1 MVNNFEKLIK
11 GKYYAFEDGL
21 TTKIAYDCVIDYMR
35 RHPNIPAASLLLASD
50 LEPLGFAVLIN
61 EDVSIFPLVEDF
73 RIDTAKRAVIFR
85 PGERPDLR
93 PTQKEIY
100 AMLSCQEIL
109 CENHMRLYDY
119 VIFSDSN
126 SFSFRE
132 HRRPLI

>member
-1 MVNNFEKLIK
+1 MRNDFEELIK
-11 GKYYAFEDGL
+11 GKYYAFKDGL
-21 TTKIAYDCVIDYMR
+21 TLKIAYDCVIDYMQA
-35 RHPNIPAASLLLASD
+35 HAHVHAASLLLSSS
-50 LEPLGFAVLIN
+50 LEPLGFAMLTGDDI
-61 EDVSIFPLVEDF
+61 SMFPLIEDF
-73 RIDTAKRAVIFR
+73 KLETAKRAVIFR
-85 PGERPDLR
+85 PGERDDLR

>member
-1 MVNNFEKLIK
+1 MRNDFEELIK
-11 GKYYAFEDGL
+11 GKYYAFKDGL
-21 TTKIAYDCVIDYMR
+21 TLRIAYDCVIDYMQT
-35 RHPNIPAASLLLASD
+35 HTHVHAASLLLSSS
-50 LEPLGFAVLIN
+50 LEPLGFAMLTGD
-61 EDVSIFPLVEDF
+61 DVSMFPLIEDF
-73 RIDTAKRAVIFR
+73 KIETAKRAVIFR
-85 PGERPDLR
+85 PGERQDLR

-119 VIFSDSN
+119 VLISDDS